1 MSATAFRLTRLCL
14 LCAALAGAG
23 AAWPAPAAADSG
35 LPVPRFVTLG
45 SDRVNVRA
53 GPGTQ
58 YPVEWIFVRRAM
70 PVEVVDEF
78 DTWRRIRDR
87 EGAEGWVHQSL
98 LSGRRGAVVLGD
110 GPQPLRADP
119 GPAAEP
125 VARAE
130 PGVIGRLLRC
140 PPRETEGGGWCYVDL
155 AGYRGWMPR
164 DSLWGVYPFEEVR

>member
-1 MSATAFRLTRLCL
+1 MKASLFRSACLCL
-14 LCAALAGAG
+14 LLTAAT
-23 AAWPAPAAADSG
+23 APAAADSG

-45 SDRVNVRA
+45 SDRVNVRT

-87 EGAEGWVHQSL
+87 DGAEGWVHQSL
-98 LSGRRGAVVLGD
+98 LSGRRGVVVSGD
-110 GPQPLRADP
+110 GPQPLRAEPD
-119 GPAAEP
+119 PAAAP

-130 PGVIGRLLRC
+130 PGVVGRLLRC
-140 PPRETEGGGWCYVDL
+140 PSADAESGGWCQVELD
-155 AGYRGWMPR
+155 GHRGWMPR
-164 DSLWGVYPFEEVR
+164 GWLWGVYPFEEVR

>member
-14 LCAALAGAG
+14 LCAVLAAG
-23 AAWPAPAAADSG
+23 AAGAAPVAADSG

-70 PVEVVDEF
+70 PVEIVDEF

-87 EGAEGWVHQSL
+87 DGAEGWVHQSL

-119 GPAAEP
+119 EPAAEP

-130 PGVIGRLLRC
+130 PGVFGRLLRC
-140 PPRETEGGGWCYVDL
+140 PPPETEGGAWCYVDL
-155 AGYRGWMPR
+155 GGYRGWMPR
-164 DSLWGVYPFEEVR
+164 GSLWGVYPSEEVR